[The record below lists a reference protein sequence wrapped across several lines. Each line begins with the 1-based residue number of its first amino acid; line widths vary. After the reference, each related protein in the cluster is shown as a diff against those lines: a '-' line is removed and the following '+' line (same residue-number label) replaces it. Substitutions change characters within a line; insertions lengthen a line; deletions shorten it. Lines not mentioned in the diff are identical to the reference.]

1 MTTIAGRADLDVELL
16 AARQRYAE
24 RRPVTARMHEEAR
37 EVMPGGNTRT
47 VLYHGPFPLRMARGW
62 GSRLVD
68 VDGIEYVDMLGEY
81 TAGLYGHSQAAI
93 LDAVRAA
100 MDDGLSLAGHNVYEG
115 RLARLLVDRYPALD
129 LVRFTNSGTE
139 ANLMAVS
146 LARVVTGRPAVAVA
160 YGGYHG
166 GLLYFGGGGSPVNAP
181 YETVL
186 MTFNDI
192 EGSRAVLRAN
202 ADRLAAVVVEPV
214 LGSAGCIPADPAYLA
229 MLREETASLGIM
241 LIFDEVMTSRLSPEG
256 AGAAYG
262 VTPDLMTL
270 GKYLGGGL
278 SFGAFGGRA
287 ELMRRFDPTAPD
299 ALPHA
304 GTFNNN
310 VLTMAAGVAGLTE
323 VLSDEALL
331 ELNARGER
339 LRDRLNEVV
348 APHGWIATGRGSM
361 VGLHPVTHPV
371 TRPEDLADA
380 DDRLRELLF
389 LDLLERGYYMARRGF
404 IALSLEI
411 TDADVDGFVDAV
423 RDSLRERS
431 GERPVDRVAA
441 DLFEQGVG
449 PAEGPRAEEATVGR
463 HRAGMRARDHRSV
476 LK

>member
-1 MTTIAGRADLDVELL
+1 MTTTAGPDLDTALL
-16 AARQRYAE
+16 EARQRYAE
-24 RRPVTARMHEEAR
+24 SRPVTARMHEEAC

-68 VDGIEYVDMLGEY
+68 VDGFEYVDMLGEY
-81 TAGLYGHSQAAI
+81 TAGLYGHSQQAI
-93 LDAVRAA
+93 LDAVRRA
-100 MDDGLSLAGHNVYEG
+100 MDDGLSLAGHNVYES
-115 RLARLLVDRYPALD
+115 RLARLLVDRYPALE

-146 LARVVTGRPAVAVA
+146 LARVVTGRPAIAVV

-166 GLLYFGGGGSPVNAP
+166 GLMYFGGGGSPVNAP

-192 EGSRAVLRAN
+192 EGSRAALRAQ

-214 LGSAGCIPADPAYLA
+214 LGSAGCIPADQAYLT
-229 MLREETASLGIM
+229 MLREETESLGM
-241 LIFDEVMTSRLSPEG
+241 LLIFDEVMTSRLSPQG

-262 VTPDLMTL
+262 ITPDLMTL

-287 ELMRRFDPTAPD
+287 DLMRRFDPTAPD

-323 VLSDEALL
+323 VLSDERIDD
-331 ELNARGER
+331 LNARGGR
-339 LRDRLNEVV
+339 LRDGLNEVV
-348 APHGWIATGRGSM
+348 PSYGWVATGSGSM
-361 VGLHPVTHPV
+361 VGLHPVPGPV
-371 TRPEDLADA
+371 TCPQDLADA

-404 IALSLEI
+404 VALSLEI
-411 TDADVDGFVDAV
+411 TDQDVDGFIDAV
-423 RDSLRERS
+423 RDSLATRS
-431 GERPVDRVAA
+431 
-441 DLFEQGVG
+441 
-449 PAEGPRAEEATVGR
+449 
-463 HRAGMRARDHRSV
+463 
-476 LK
+476 